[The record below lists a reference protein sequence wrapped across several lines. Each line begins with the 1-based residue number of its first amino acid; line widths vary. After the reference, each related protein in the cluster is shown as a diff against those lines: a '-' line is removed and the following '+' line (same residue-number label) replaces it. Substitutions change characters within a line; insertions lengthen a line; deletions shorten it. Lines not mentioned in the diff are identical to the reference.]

1 MENLYLSKFLY
12 KSVNYFL
19 YKLYKG
25 MMISMGHKYP
35 VYLNL
40 TGKLCI
46 VVGGGMVAERKVRS
60 LLECDA
66 RVRVISPEVSNALLE
81 AVNSGK
87 IELCLREYSSDDING
102 AFLVI
107 SATDRDNI
115 NRQVAEDCFSRNI
128 LVNIVDDPPKCNFIV
143 PAVVRRGALSI
154 AVSTDGKSPVLAQ
167 KIRVE
172 LARQYG
178 PEYAEL
184 LEIIGELRG
193 KVIAGVKDSERRRVI
208 FQQMVGSDILELLRK
223 GEKERVKE
231 RIKDVLG
238 GSGFES

>member
-1 MENLYLSKFLY
+1 
-12 KSVNYFL
+12 
-19 YKLYKG
+19 
-25 MMISMGHKYP
+25 MGHNYP

-40 TGKLCI
+40 TGKLCV

-66 RVRVISPEVSNALLE
+66 RVKVVSPEVSHALFE
-81 AVNSGK
+81 TGNSGK
-87 IELCLREYSSDDING
+87 IELCLREYSSDEITG

-107 SATDRDNI
+107 SATDRDSI
-115 NRQVAEDCFSRNI
+115 NRQVAEDCFCRNI
-128 LVNIVDDPPKCNFIV
+128 LINVVDDPPKCNFIV

-154 AVSTDGKSPVLAQ
+154 AVSTDGKSPALAQ

-178 PEYAEL
+178 PEYTEF
-184 LEIIGELRG
+184 LEILGELRG
-193 KVIAGVKDSERRRVI
+193 RVIAGVKDIERRRVI
-208 FQQMVGSDILELLRK
+208 FKQMVDSDILELLRK

-231 RIKDVLG
+231 RIRDVLG